1 MIYNL
6 CPITDKLK
14 RLLTPIIDLML
25 RFVVAYPFFLSG
37 LTKWTYVKN
46 DQLDTL
52 YFLFEEYNVPFLP
65 VKIAALMSTAGEL
78 ILPIL
83 LVLGFMTR
91 IGALGLLAMT
101 AVIYNA
107 DGNAHAVYWAVITF
121 YLLITGA
128 NKRSLD
134 ACIIRCYIPCF

>member
-1 MIYNL
+1 MIYNF

-14 RLLTPIIDLML
+14 TLFTPIIDLLL

-83 LVLGFMTR
+83 LVFGFMTR
-91 IGALGLLAMT
+91 IGALGLLIMT
-101 AVIYNA
+101 GLVYYT
-107 DGNAHAVYWAVITF
+107 DGNAHAVYWAVITL
-121 YLLITGA
+121 YLVIHGA
-128 NKRSLD
+128 NKISLD
-134 ACIIRCYIPCF
+134 ALVVRRYLPCF

>member
-83 LVLGFMTR
+83 LFFGFMTR
-91 IGALGLLAMT
+91 IGALGLLVMT

-107 DGNAHAVYWAVITF
+107 DGNPHAVYWAVITF
-121 YLLITGA
+121 YLLINGA
-128 NKRSLD
+128 NKISID
-134 ACIIRCYIPCF
+134 AYIIRRYIPCF